1 VNKFSMS
8 SSTARHSVGNA
19 HSFVALRLTSFGL
32 LTLGFFV
39 MGFAVA
45 GLIVFVP
52 SSSGSD
58 FDAESASLRWNQIQV
73 IGTHNSYHLAPE
85 AKILELISLTG
96 RQVAQAIDYSHV
108 PLAQQFSEYG
118 IRQIELDLYADPDG
132 GLYSKP
138 IGKQLARV
146 SEDDPRMP
154 FDFQKVMTQPGIK
167 VIHAPGFDY
176 ATTVPTLK
184 AGLEEVVRWSA
195 ANREHLPILILLELK
210 ESASGPSGVKPLPFD
225 EGMLE
230 QIDQEIRD
238 TVPAQQ
244 LITPDWV
251 RGESESLRD
260 AIVNRGWPKLEE
272 VRGRLMFAL
281 DNTDSVRQRYLK
293 KSDTLRDRM
302 MFVSVDESHPAAA
315 WMKLN
320 DPINDFEKIQRCV
333 RQGFLVRTRA
343 DTDTRQSRSNDTTM
357 RDKAFASGAQFIS
370 TDYPVPDARWSEYRV
385 CWPNNAV
392 YRRNPVVDAT
402 SK

>member
-1 VNKFSMS
+1 MS
-8 SSTARHSVGNA
+8 SSTARHLSGVA
-19 HSFVALRLTSFGL
+19 HSFAVLRLAALGL
-32 LTLGFFV
+32 FV
-39 MGFAVA
+39 V

-52 SSSGSD
+52 ASMASD

-96 RQVAQAIDYSHV
+96 RQVAKAIDYSHA
-108 PLAQQFSEYG
+108 PLTQQFSEHG
-118 IRQIELDLYADPDG
+118 IRQIELDLYADPEG

-146 SEDDPRMP
+146 TEEDPRMP

-195 ANREHLPILILLELK
+195 ANPDHLPILILLELK
-210 ESASGPSGVKPLPFD
+210 ESATGPAGVKPLPFD
-225 EGMLE
+225 EAMLE
-230 QIDQEIRD
+230 QLDQQIRD

-251 RGESESLRD
+251 RGESETLRD
-260 AIVNRGWPKLEE
+260 AIVTRGWPKLDE
-272 VRGRLMFAL
+272 VRGRLMFGL

-293 KSDTLRDRM
+293 KSETLRDRM

-320 DPINDFEKIQRCV
+320 DPIGDFEKIQRCV
-333 RQGFLVRTRA
+333 QQGFLVRTRA

-370 TDYPVPDARWSEYRV
+370 TDYPVPDERWSEYRV

-392 YRRNPVVDAT
+392 YRRNPIAT
-402 SK
+402 SPSK

>member
-1 VNKFSMS
+1 MS
-8 SSTARHSVGNA
+8 SLTARNAAGIVHSLIALGLVVVG
-19 HSFVALRLTSFGL
+19 LRVL
-32 LTLGFFV
+32 
-39 MGFAVA
+39 

-52 SSSGSD
+52 AAMASD

-96 RQVAQAIDYSHV
+96 GQVAQAIDYTHA
-108 PLAQQFSEYG
+108 PLTQQFSEHG
-118 IRQIELDLYADPDG
+118 IRQIELDLYADPEG

-138 IGKQLARV
+138 IGKQLARA
-146 SEDDPRMP
+146 SEEDPRMH

-195 ANREHLPILILLELK
+195 ANPDHLPILILLELK
-210 ESASGPSGVKPLPFD
+210 ESATGPAGVKPLPFD
-225 EGMLE
+225 EAMLE
-230 QIDQEIRD
+230 QLDQQIRD

-244 LITPDWV
+244 LITPDWI
-251 RGESESLRD
+251 RGESETLRD
-260 AIVNRGWPKLEE
+260 AIVNRGWPKLDE

-281 DNTDSVRQRYLK
+281 DNTDSVRQRYLQ
-293 KSDTLRDRM
+293 KSETLRNRM

-320 DPINDFEKIQRCV
+320 DPIGDFEKIQRCV
-333 RQGFLVRTRA
+333 QQGFLVRTRA

-392 YRRNPVVDAT
+392 YRRNPVAT
-402 SK
+402 SPSK

>member
-1 VNKFSMS
+1 MS
-8 SSTARHSVGNA
+8 SLTARNAAGFVHSLIALGLVVVGL
-19 HSFVALRLTSFGL
+19 VVL
-32 LTLGFFV
+32 
-39 MGFAVA
+39 

-52 SSSGSD
+52 AARASD

-96 RQVAQAIDYSHV
+96 RQVAQAIDYSHA
-108 PLAQQFSEYG
+108 PLTQQFSEHG
-118 IRQIELDLYADPDG
+118 IRQIELDLYADPEG

-146 SEDDPRMP
+146 TEEDPRMP

-195 ANREHLPILILLELK
+195 ANPDHLPILILLELK
-210 ESASGPSGVKPLPFD
+210 ESATGPSGVKPLPFD
-225 EGMLE
+225 EAMLE
-230 QIDQEIRD
+230 QLDQEIRD

-244 LITPDWV
+244 LITPDWI
-251 RGESESLRD
+251 RGESETLRD
-260 AIVNRGWPKLEE
+260 AIVNRGWPKLDE

-281 DNTDSVRQRYLK
+281 DNTDSVRQRYLQ
-293 KSDTLRDRM
+293 KSETLRDRM

-320 DPINDFEKIQRCV
+320 DPIGDFEKIQRCV
-333 RQGFLVRTRA
+333 QQGFLVRTRA

-392 YRRNPVVDAT
+392 YRRNPVAT
-402 SK
+402 SPSK